1 MLFALCL
8 LLSSSQLTS
17 LSPIPF
23 SIFRYKIN
31 SRFYRDDFR
40 CAQLF
45 FNLPVTNFQFTSD
58 KFPAKFSNE
67 NLLMTRDP
75 RKLVTPFPVT
85 LELKIKNKGK

>member
-23 SIFRYKIN
+23 SIF
-31 SRFYRDDFR
+31 
-40 CAQLF
+40 
-45 FNLPVTNFQFTSD
+45 SD

>member
-45 FNLPVTNFQFTSD
+45 FQFTSD